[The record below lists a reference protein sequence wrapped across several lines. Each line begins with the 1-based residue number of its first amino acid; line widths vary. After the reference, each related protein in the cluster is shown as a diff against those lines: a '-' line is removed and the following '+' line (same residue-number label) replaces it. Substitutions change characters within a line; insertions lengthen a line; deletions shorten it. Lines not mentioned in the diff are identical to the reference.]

1 MRCLMCHA
9 DMVVIK
15 AVSDDSIAVPG
26 FERHT
31 LQCSSCGDVEQ
42 RLVFSSKATSG
53 RAADVPPHEAPPVS
67 PAPAH
72 ENEPTDSPGLG
83 NVPSQSCKADLTT
96 ESVARPTGI
105 EPVFPP

>member
-1 MRCLMCHA
+1 MRCLMCDA
-9 DMVVIK
+9 DMILIK

-42 RLVFSSKATSG
+42 RLVFSSKTTSG

-67 PAPAH
+67 PAPTH
-72 ENEPTDSPGLG
+72 ENEPTDSPGFWERAFTKLQG
-83 NVPSQSCKADLTT
+83 RSDD
-96 ESVARPTGI
+96 
-105 EPVFPP
+105 